1 MDFDDL
7 GQDLCDGADL
17 KRTFVML
24 ARDFVMLLIW
34 VGILVSLADFCD
46 SDDFGQ
52 VLGVCDLVD
61 LGHEF
66 YDSADQV
73 KFFF

>member
-52 VLGVCDLVD
+52 VLGVYDLVD

-66 YDSADQV
+66 MILLTRSS
-73 KFFF
+73 FF